1 MQQYNLAWHTYSEHQ
16 REIMQKMLICDD
28 FKDVTLISDDKKPIK
43 AHRNILSACS
53 PVFKNI
59 FQMEINN
66 HPVIYLR
73 GIKHS
78 EIESILQFIY
88 LGETKLYKDSLNELL
103 LVAKNLEIE
112 EFSKNVEFEK
122 LQDYQT
128 DNGQLNEKFNKSNEI
143 QSTSKE
149 ESSAISLWSILQNRI
164 KSKSSKNFESEAT
177 KHDYLPK
184 HIQSDREDVEIQKIF
199 EEDTKDEIPIF
210 NIQSEDEGIQYEYSG
225 FDYQTPQH
233 SLLETRIE
241 SKNEGTKYECDQCDY
256 QSTYKYRMKKHIQLQ
271 HENVKYDFN
280 QLQLQHL
287 RRLQMMDEDNGSE
300 GGGPGKR
307 KEKLPF
313 THHSSQFDKIQI
325 YHPKAGSEVDGY
337 RCQICDENFRSR
349 NKTVIKRHL
358 QAKHFTVWKELEGMF
373 FIYIIF
379 LSTFS
384 VSMTRRD
391 KATV

>member
-184 HIQSDREDVEIQKIF
+184 HIQSDREDVEIQKII

-210 NIQSEDEGIQYEYSG
+210 NIQSEDEGIQYEYNG

-337 RCQICDENFRSR
+337 RCQICNENFRSR

-384 VSMTRRD
+384 ESMTG
-391 KATV
+391 